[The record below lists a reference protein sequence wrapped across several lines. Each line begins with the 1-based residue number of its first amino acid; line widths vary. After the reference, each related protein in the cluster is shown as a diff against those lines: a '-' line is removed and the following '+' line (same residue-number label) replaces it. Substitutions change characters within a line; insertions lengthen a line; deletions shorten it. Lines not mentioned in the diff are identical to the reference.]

1 METLVTP
8 FGDFSMPPSFDASA
22 GLINDMF
29 MIFAGGAPLGGMYV
43 VASPMSLCGAGYRN
57 STNSEVRQRLW

>member
-8 FGDFSMPPSFDASA
+8 FGDISMPPSFDAAA

-29 MIFAGGAPLGGMYV
+29 GGI
-43 VASPMSLCGAGYRN
+43 
-57 STNSEVRQRLW
+57 